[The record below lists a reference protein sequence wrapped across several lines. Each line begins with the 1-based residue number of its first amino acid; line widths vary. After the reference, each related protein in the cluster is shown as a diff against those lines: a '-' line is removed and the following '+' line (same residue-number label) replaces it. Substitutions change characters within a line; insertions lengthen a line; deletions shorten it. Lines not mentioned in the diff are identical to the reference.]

1 MGWRDN
7 ISPKRAWNES
17 IIVSCTLIIIGCS
30 LTITSI
36 QHLFFPWDKSD
47 FIKYHAT
54 LETSPIFKKS
64 RSGPSLKLKFKEASN
79 FEFTIDGDHY
89 TVLQNKNA
97 IKELKTG
104 SRVSVLVDKSQ
115 FNAKIAESETPTFVQ
130 KTINWK
136 WIRVYEFKNEEQT
149 FLVFNQVI
157 EELKNVSKIYLIF
170 GLICCIGT
178 FFYMKYEYR
187 IYKNSKKQY
196 C

>member
-1 MGWRDN
+1 MGWREN

-17 IIVSCTLIIIGCS
+17 IIVSCILIIIGSS

-36 QHLFFPWDKSD
+36 HHLFFSWDKSD
-47 FIKYHAT
+47 FIKYQAT

-79 FEFTIDGDHY
+79 FEFTVVGDNY
-89 TVLQNKNA
+89 TVLQNKEA

-104 SRVSVLVDKSQ
+104 SRVSILVDKSQ

-130 KTINWK
+130 KKINWK
-136 WIRVYEFKNEEQT
+136 WIIVYEFKNEEQT

-178 FFYMKYEYR
+178 FFNIKYEYR
-187 IYKNSKKQY
+187 IYKNSKK
-196 C
+196 

>member
-1 MGWRDN
+1 MEWRDN

-17 IIVSCTLIIIGCS
+17 IIASCIYIIIGCS
-30 LTITSI
+30 LTFSSI

-64 RSGPSLKLKFKEASN
+64 RSGPSLKLKLKEASN
-79 FEFTIDGDHY
+79 FEFTIDGDNY

-104 SRVSVLVDKSQ
+104 TRVSVLVDKSQ

-178 FFYMKYEYR
+178 FFYIKYEYR
-187 IYKNSKKQY
+187 IYKNSKK
-196 C
+196 